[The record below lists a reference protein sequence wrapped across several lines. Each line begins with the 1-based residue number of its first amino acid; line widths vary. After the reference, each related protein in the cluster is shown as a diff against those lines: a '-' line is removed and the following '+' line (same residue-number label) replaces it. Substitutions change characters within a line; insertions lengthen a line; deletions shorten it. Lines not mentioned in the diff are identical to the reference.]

1 MRYNGKKKHGG
12 FMFPI
17 VALGAAVLVAA
28 ISVSS
33 GSSSTKPKASAKKED
48 HPAPLP
54 QSYVVTPIPQGGRQM
69 TALEGVHNFIV

>member
-1 MRYNGKKKHGG
+1 MRYNRKRSTEA

-33 GSSSTKPKASAKKED
+33 SSTKPSSKESARKED